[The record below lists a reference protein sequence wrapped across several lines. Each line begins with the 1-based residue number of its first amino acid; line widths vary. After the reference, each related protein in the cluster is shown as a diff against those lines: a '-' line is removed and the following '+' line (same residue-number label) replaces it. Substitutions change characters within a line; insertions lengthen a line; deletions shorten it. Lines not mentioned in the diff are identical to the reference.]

1 MNIKYVRVRWITV
14 DLDEGEDKLD
24 HQITIDL
31 MMDVETQ
38 MVSGKHFCM
47 GLYGSP
53 ARTNCYPFMIKG
65 DGTVDY
71 GEFCE
76 GDNERIHKFNG
87 LLRPIKRGEVAS
99 YDDNDLGWVMKIDTI
114 QELC

>member
-1 MNIKYVRVRWITV
+1 MGNKYVRARWIPL
-14 DLDEGEDKLD
+14 DLDGGENKLD

-31 MMDVETQ
+31 LMDAETQ
-38 MVSGKHFCM
+38 MFTGKQFCM

-53 ARTNCYPFMIKG
+53 ARTNCYPFMIKF

-76 GDNERIHKFNG
+76 SNEERLHKFNG
-87 LLRPIKRGEVAS
+87 LLRPIKIGEVAS
-99 YDDNDLGWVMKIDTI
+99 YDDNDLGWVMRLDTI
-114 QELC
+114 QDLC